1 MIRRSWKIASL
12 FLGCSVAAHA
22 AMLGLANKDE
32 APQVEG
38 GAPATVAELGN
49 SFADMAAGVMTP
61 DAVET
66 VQEGAEPPAQQPDTA
81 QETLPEPV
89 EPVEMAR
96 AEPVE
101 AVPAETQ
108 PSVVVPVAPVPTTP
122 LQAQEAP
129 PEVTAALTPEVQ
141 QALPEEPATQVSRR
155 PALRPKSIEA
165 QAPKPQPKPAPK
177 PKLQKPKPQTKGNA
191 KANAAAG
198 STDGQASAKAKAAAD
213 RQAAAAAKAA
223 NAAASNYPGQVMAR
237 IARLPR
243 PRTSSRGSATI
254 AFTVAGNGGLSG
266 ARVAASSG
274 SAQLD
279 QAALELVRRAS
290 PFPPPPKGAQRS
302 FSIRIKGR

>member
-1 MIRRSWKIASL
+1 MIRRSWKIAAL
-12 FLGCSVAAHA
+12 FLGCSAAVHA
-22 AMLGLANKDE
+22 AMLGLTRAE
-32 APQVEG
+32 ETAQVEG

-49 SFADMAAGVMTP
+49 SFADMAAGVMTA

-66 VQEGAEPPAQQPDTA
+66 VQEVTEPPAQQPDTA
-81 QETLPEPV
+81 QETPP

-101 AVPAETQ
+101 AAPAETQ
-108 PSVVVPVAPVPTTP
+108 PSVIVPMAPVPTTP
-122 LQAQEAP
+122 LQAEATP
-129 PEVTAALTPEVQ
+129 PEVTAALTPDVQ
-141 QALPEEPATQVSRR
+141 QALPEETATQVSRR

-165 QAPKPQPKPAPK
+165 QAPKPAPKPARK
-177 PKLQKPKPQTKGNA
+177 PQKPKPQPKGNA

-198 STDGQASAKAKAAAD
+198 AADGQAGAKAKAAAS

-223 NAAASNYPGQVMAR
+223 TAAASNYPGQVMAR

-266 ARVAASSG
+266 ARIAASSG

-290 PFPPPPKGAQRS
+290 PFAPPPKGAQRS

>member
-1 MIRRSWKIASL
+1 MIRRSWKIAAL

-22 AMLGLANKDE
+22 AMLGLTRVEETA
-32 APQVEG
+32 QVEG

-49 SFADMAAGVMTP
+49 SFADMAAGVMTA

-66 VQEGAEPPAQQPDTA
+66 VQEVAEPPAQQPDAA
-81 QETLPEPV
+81 QETPA

-101 AVPAETQ
+101 ATPAETQ
-108 PSVVVPVAPVPTTP
+108 PSVIVPTAPVPTTP
-122 LQAQEAP
+122 LQAEDTAP
-129 PEVTAALTPEVQ
+129 DVTAALTPEVQ

-165 QAPKPQPKPAPK
+165 RAPKPEPKPT
-177 PKLQKPKPQTKGNA
+177 PKPQKPRPQPKGNA

-198 STDGQASAKAKAAAD
+198 ADDGQAGAKANAAAD

-290 PFPPPPKGAQRS
+290 PFPTPPKGAQRS

>member
-1 MIRRSWKIASL
+1 MIRRSWKIAAL

-22 AMLGLANKDE
+22 AMLGLTRVEETA
-32 APQVEG
+32 QVEG

-49 SFADMAAGVMTP
+49 SFADMAAGVMTA

-66 VQEGAEPPAQQPDTA
+66 VQEVAEPPAQQPDAA
-81 QETLPEPV
+81 QETPA

-101 AVPAETQ
+101 ATPAETQ
-108 PSVVVPVAPVPTTP
+108 PSVIVPTAPVPTTP
-122 LQAQEAP
+122 LQAEDTAP
-129 PEVTAALTPEVQ
+129 DVTAAVIPEVQ

-165 QAPKPQPKPAPK
+165 RAPKPEPKPT
-177 PKLQKPKPQTKGNA
+177 PKPQKPRPQPKGNA

-198 STDGQASAKAKAAAD
+198 ADDGQAGAKANAAAD

-223 NAAASNYPGQVMAR
+223 NAAVSNYPGQVMAR

-254 AFTVAGNGGLSG
+254 AFTVASNGGLSG

>member
-1 MIRRSWKIASL
+1 MIRRSWKIAAL

-22 AMLGLANKDE
+22 AMLGLASKDE

-66 VQEGAEPPAQQPDTA
+66 VQEVAEPPAQHPDTA

-89 EPVEMAR
+89 EMAPT
-96 AEPVE
+96 EPVE

-108 PSVVVPVAPVPTTP
+108 PSVAVPVAPVPTTP
-122 LQAQEAP
+122 LQAQERP
-129 PEVTAALTPEVQ
+129 SEVTAALTPEVQ
-141 QALPEEPATQVSRR
+141 RALPEEPATQVSRR

-177 PKLQKPKPQTKGNA
+177 PKPQPKGNA

-198 STDGQASAKAKAAAD
+198 ATDGQAGAKARAAAD
-213 RQAAAAAKAA
+213 RQAAAAASAA

-254 AFTVAGNGGLSG
+254 AFTIAGNGGLSG

-290 PFPPPPKGAQRS
+290 PFPPPPIGAQRS

>member
-1 MIRRSWKIASL
+1 MIRRSWKIAAL

-22 AMLGLANKDE
+22 AMLSLAGKDE

-66 VQEGAEPPAQQPDTA
+66 VQEVAEPPAQQPDTA
-81 QETLPEPV
+81 QETPP

-108 PSVVVPVAPVPTTP
+108 PSVVVPVSPVPTTP
-122 LQAQEAP
+122 LQAREP
-129 PEVTAALTPEVQ
+129 PSEVTAALTPEVQ

-177 PKLQKPKPQTKGNA
+177 PKPQPKGNA
-191 KANAAAG
+191 KANAVSG
-198 STDGQASAKAKAAAD
+198 NTDGQAGAKARAAAD

-254 AFTVAGNGGLSG
+254 AFTIAGNGGLSG
-266 ARVAASSG
+266 AQVAASSG

-279 QAALELVRRAS
+279 QAALDLVRRAS

>member
-1 MIRRSWKIASL
+1 MIRRSWKIAAL

-22 AMLGLANKDE
+22 AMLGLASKDE

-66 VQEGAEPPAQQPDTA
+66 VQEVAEPPAQQPDTA
-81 QETLPEPV
+81 QETPP

-108 PSVVVPVAPVPTTP
+108 PSVAVPVAPVPTTP
-122 LQAQEAP
+122 LQAQERP
-129 PEVTAALTPEVQ
+129 SEVTAALTPEVQ
-141 QALPEEPATQVSRR
+141 RALPEEPATQVSRR
-155 PALRPKSIEA
+155 PALRPRSIEA

-177 PKLQKPKPQTKGNA
+177 PKPQPKGNA

-198 STDGQASAKAKAAAD
+198 ATDGQAGAKARAAAD
-213 RQAAAAAKAA
+213 RQAAAAASAA

-254 AFTVAGNGGLSG
+254 TFTIAGNGGLSG

>member
-1 MIRRSWKIASL
+1 MIRRSWKIAAL

-22 AMLGLANKDE
+22 TILGLASKDE

-66 VQEGAEPPAQQPDTA
+66 VQEVAEPPA
-81 QETLPEPV
+81 
-89 EPVEMAR
+89 PVEMAR

-108 PSVVVPVAPVPTTP
+108 PSVAVPVAPVPTTP
-122 LQAQEAP
+122 LQAQERP
-129 PEVTAALTPEVQ
+129 SEVIAALTPEVQ
-141 QALPEEPATQVSRR
+141 RALPEEPATQVSRR
-155 PALRPKSIEA
+155 PALRPRSIEA

-177 PKLQKPKPQTKGNA
+177 PKPQPKGNA
-191 KANAAAG
+191 RANAAAG
-198 STDGQASAKAKAAAD
+198 ATDGQAGAKARAAAD
-213 RQAAAAAKAA
+213 RQAAAAASAA

-254 AFTVAGNGGLSG
+254 AFTIAGNGGLSG

>member
-1 MIRRSWKIASL
+1 MIRRSWKIAAL

-22 AMLGLANKDE
+22 TILGLASKDE

-66 VQEGAEPPAQQPDTA
+66 VQEVAEPPAQQPDTA
-81 QETLPEPV
+81 QETPP

-108 PSVVVPVAPVPTTP
+108 PSVAVPVAPVPTTP
-122 LQAQEAP
+122 LQAQERP
-129 PEVTAALTPEVQ
+129 SEVIAALTPEVQ
-141 QALPEEPATQVSRR
+141 RALPEEPATQVSRR
-155 PALRPKSIEA
+155 PALRPRSIEA

-177 PKLQKPKPQTKGNA
+177 PKPQPKGNA
-191 KANAAAG
+191 RANAAAG
-198 STDGQASAKAKAAAD
+198 ATDGQAGAKARAAAD
-213 RQAAAAAKAA
+213 RQAAAAASAA

-254 AFTVAGNGGLSG
+254 AFTIAGNGGLSG

>member
-1 MIRRSWKIASL
+1 MIRRSWKIAAL

-22 AMLGLANKDE
+22 AMLGLASKDE

-66 VQEGAEPPAQQPDTA
+66 VQEVAEPPAQQPDTA
-81 QETLPEPV
+81 QETPP

-108 PSVVVPVAPVPTTP
+108 PAVAVPVVPVPTTP
-122 LQAQEAP
+122 LQAQERP
-129 PEVTAALTPEVQ
+129 SEVTAALTPEVQ
-141 QALPEEPATQVSRR
+141 RVLPEEPATQVSRR
-155 PALRPKSIEA
+155 PALRPRSIEA

-177 PKLQKPKPQTKGNA
+177 SKPKPKGNA

-198 STDGQASAKAKAAAD
+198 ATDGQAGAKARAAAD
-213 RQAAAAAKAA
+213 RQAAAAASAA

-254 AFTVAGNGGLSG
+254 AFTIAGNGGLSG